1 MIEGLI
7 ALLVAVVAF
16 VGTHF
21 VLSHPLRAPL
31 VGALGEGGFQL
42 LYGLVSVTLLLL
54 ALVAYHRAPHA
65 PVYWSS
71 DNLVLQ
77 IVFSVGS
84 CFAAALFVASLI
96 DNPAF
101 IGAQIADLSTRPP
114 SGVYRI
120 TRHPMMFA
128 IAIWSVEQTLI
139 NPTVRNLIVFGG
151 FVVLALAGS
160 RLQDRKKIAQTG
172 REWSVWASR
181 TPFWPDLRRWRR
193 LGLSWLF
200 GIALWLTLT
209 WLESHVTLTPIG
221 AWYWL
226 PGLT

>member
-1 MIEGLI
+1 MVDGLI
-7 ALLVAVVAF
+7 VLLVAVAAF
-16 VGTHF
+16 VGSHF
-21 VLSHPLRAPL
+21 VLSHPLRARL
-31 VGALGEGGFQL
+31 VGAMGTGWFQF
-42 LYGLVSVTLLLL
+42 LYGLVSVVLLLL
-54 ALVAYHRAPHA
+54 ALVAYHQAPHA

-71 DNLVLQ
+71 DNFVLQ

-84 CFAAALFVASLI
+84 CFAAVLFVASLI

-114 SGVYRI
+114 SGVYLI

-139 NPTVRNLIVFGG
+139 NPTARNLIVFGG
-151 FVVLALAGS
+151 FVVLALVGS

-172 REWSVWASR
+172 REWSMWANR
-181 TPFWPDLRRWRR
+181 TPFWPNLRRWRR
-193 LGLSWLF
+193 LGLSWPF
-200 GIALWLTLT
+200 GIALWLALT
-209 WLESHVTLTPIG
+209 WLESRITLTPIG

>member
-1 MIEGLI
+1 
-7 ALLVAVVAF
+7 
-16 VGTHF
+16 
-21 VLSHPLRAPL
+21 
-31 VGALGEGGFQL
+31 
-42 LYGLVSVTLLLL
+42 
-54 ALVAYHRAPHA
+54 
-65 PVYWSS
+65 
-71 DNLVLQ
+71 
-77 IVFSVGS
+77 
-84 CFAAALFVASLI
+84 
-96 DNPAF
+96 
-101 IGAQIADLSTRPP
+101 
-114 SGVYRI
+114 
-120 TRHPMMFA
+120 MMFG